1 MKCAKCGA
9 EIQDGAK
16 FCENC
21 GAPIAAPEV
30 AAAAAAATATV
41 TEAVN
46 EAPQEIVYETPETPK
61 APEAPAQ
68 APAQAV
74 NSAAPTPAP
83 SQKKNIW
90 SLILGIAGLSSCW
103 LGWLGLFGIIS
114 IAICIVGLVIGGKA
128 KKEPQ
133 ANKMCKV
140 GWILS
145 LIGLILAALFTI
157 IGTIIW
163 GAAFRYYS

>member
-46 EAPQEIVYETPETPK
+46 EAPEKIVYETPETPK

-74 NSAAPTPAP
+74 NYAAPAP
-83 SQKKNIW
+83 SQKKNVW

-163 GAAFRYYS
+163 GAAFRYYI